1 MSRNN
6 INKVEALLDCC
17 VLVGENMPDDD
28 GDAENKRLKQK
39 LKGVKQTQATLDSHF
54 LNTQ

>member
-17 VLVGENMPDDD
+17 VLVGETMPDDD

-39 LKGVKQTQATLDSHF
+39 LKDVKQTQATLDSHF
-54 LNTQ
+54 HNTQ